1 MDERKHEPVHEAG
14 HDHHKEAPPPISHGT
29 PGDNAPKGN
38 HHPHEKHR
46 STGGEEAGMHG
57 SHGHMMEDYRRRFI
71 VSMILT
77 VPILILSSTIQALLG
92 FTLVFPGSD
101 LVLLSL
107 ATVVYLY
114 GGWPFLKGIVREI
127 RSRLPGM
134 MTLIA
139 VAITVA
145 YGFSASVVL
154 GVVTGEPFFWELA
167 TLIDIML
174 LGHWLEM
181 RSVLGASRALEE
193 LVMIMPS
200 EAHLLREGGTTE
212 EVPVERLVPG
222 DRVLVKPGEKVPVD
236 GVVAEGRSNIN
247 ESMLTGES
255 QPVAKKGGDTVTGGS
270 TNGEGSLVV
279 EVTKV
284 GRDTYLSQVIE
295 LVRKAQESRSR
306 AQDLANRAAL
316 LLTLIALS
324 VGAITFL
331 GWYLLGESLDFAIE
345 RMA

>member
-1 MDERKHEPVHEAG
+1 MN
-14 HDHHKEAPPPISHGT
+14 HGA
-29 PGDNAPKGN
+29 PGDNASQGN

-46 STGGEEAGMHG
+46 SSWGEGAEVHG
-57 SHGHMMEDYRRRFI
+57 SHGHMMEDYRRRFV

-77 VPILILSSTIQALLG
+77 VPILILSPTIQSLLG

-101 LVLLSL
+101 LVLLGL

-154 GVVTGEPFFWELA
+154 GVVSGDAFFWELA

-181 RSVLGASRALEE
+181 RSVLGASRALEQ

-200 EAHLLREGGTTE
+200 DAHLLREGGATE

-222 DRVLVKPGEKVPVD
+222 DRVLVKPGEKV
-236 GVVAEGRSNIN
+236 
-247 ESMLTGES
+247 
-255 QPVAKKGGDTVTGGS
+255 
-270 TNGEGSLVV
+270 
-279 EVTKV
+279 
-284 GRDTYLSQVIE
+284 
-295 LVRKAQESRSR
+295 
-306 AQDLANRAAL
+306 
-316 LLTLIALS
+316 
-324 VGAITFL
+324 
-331 GWYLLGESLDFAIE
+331 
-345 RMA
+345 